1 MTSTRILFVFLDGVG
16 IGVRDPAT
24 NPFFAASLPVLVAAI
39 GSIPSLDEPR
49 STGPLGRAFPL
60 DATLGVEGRPQSGT
74 GQYALLTGLNGAER
88 IGRHFGPWTPS
99 ALRESLQAENFF
111 VTFQHAGRAV
121 AFANAHPPGYARS
134 RWFKR
139 PAPIPLAANAAG
151 LMDRGIDD
159 LIRGTGLA
167 SDIENG
173 RMAAV
178 VADTLPDV
186 TPDGAGRNLAR
197 IAKGYDLTFFA
208 HYSTDSVGHREKLA
222 ASVRAL
228 ERVDAFL
235 GGILG
240 ERDPSVGVLVASDH
254 GNVEAVDA
262 GHTRNPALGLW
273 LPPLGATGHDGEVPS
288 SILGV
293 KGWLERALEI
303 GPGEPGPRANP

>member
-1 MTSTRILFVFLDGVG
+1 MRILFVFLDGVG
-16 IGVRDPAT
+16 IGAPEPVT
-24 NPFFAASLPVLVAAI
+24 NPFFAASLPSLETAI
-39 GSIPSLDEPR
+39 GRIPSLDEPR
-49 STGPLGRAFPL
+49 TTGPLGRAFPL

-99 ALRESLQAENFF
+99 ALRDSLQMDNFF
-111 VTFQHAGRAV
+111 VTFQSAGLGV
-121 AFANAHPPGYARS
+121 AFANAHPPGYTRS

-139 PAPIPLAANAAG
+139 PAPIPLAASAAG

-178 VADTLPDV
+178 VEDALPAV

-197 IAKGYDLTFFA
+197 LAQGPDLTFFA
-208 HYSTDSVGHREKLA
+208 HYSTDSVGHRENMA

-228 ERVDAFL
+228 ERVDGFL
-235 GGILG
+235 GGILA
-240 ERDPSVGVLVASDH
+240 ERDPTVGVLVASDH
-254 GNVEAVDA
+254 GNVEAVEA

-273 LPPLGATGHDGEVPS
+273 FPPAGTSEREGDVPS

-293 KGWLERALEI
+293 KAWLERALER
-303 GPGEPGPRANP
+303 GRGVRTTG